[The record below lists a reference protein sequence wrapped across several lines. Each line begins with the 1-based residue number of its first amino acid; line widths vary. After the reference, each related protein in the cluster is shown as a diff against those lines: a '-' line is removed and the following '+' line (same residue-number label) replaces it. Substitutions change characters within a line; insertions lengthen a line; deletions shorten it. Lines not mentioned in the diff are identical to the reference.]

1 VGTLLAF
8 TSVAV
13 SVLIL
18 RYVPPN
24 EVPLHPSLQQLID
37 SPSLQ
42 FNSDSQE
49 IAYQNPKGSLSNY
62 DLSQHLLD
70 NIGTSIGCTLL
81 PKHMAQG
88 TTQCI
93 L

>member
-1 VGTLLAF
+1 MGTLLAF

-13 SVLIL
+13 SVLVL

-24 EVPLHPSLQQLID
+24 EVPLQPSLQQLID

-49 IAYQNPKGSLSNY
+49 IVYQNPKGSHSNY

-70 NIGTSIGCTLL
+70 NIGTSIGCMLL
-81 PKHMAQG
+81 RKHMAQG